1 MPSLFRARSRF
12 SRDESRYSNHVGH
25 GPLAHV
31 LYAAHLQEGPPP
43 HPRPPPGPSVVL
55 TNAQPLSQIKRVFPD
70 TDDTT
75 RQHCWC
81 FGPLKSHNHTPPLPT
96 PPLMSLCL
104 MLRFYQSTLCHS
116 IMTNLFSLTSLTF
129 ATVILVPG
137 AFDICSRDGCL
148 ASVLQNRE
156 SGVEKVAVKRDLPAS
171 FVSSGNCPVSSCARA
186 PIRG

>member
-1 MPSLFRARSRF
+1 MGRSLAFSMQLIYKRAPPPPPSTSGSVRRSRKCSTSF
-12 SRDESRYSNHVGH
+12 SNKASFPRYRRH
-25 GPLAHV
+25 
-31 LYAAHLQEGPPP
+31 Y
-43 HPRPPPGPSVVL
+43 PSALLVFWASEV
-55 TNAQPLSQIKRVFPD
+55 AQSP
-70 TDDTT
+70 
-75 RQHCWC
+75 
-81 FGPLKSHNHTPPLPT
+81 PT